1 MGVNDDYDKY
11 TLNVTSQTVGVLTRK
26 RVRNLLLRK
35 RGGFSLSQQDALLAK
50 ALSDIIDEQ
59 IAGYFSLNDF
69 TFQWDIHPVNPLK
82 VITPFQWESEGGQFD
97 SVTGL
102 RTPPAFTRQAI

>member
-1 MGVNDDYDKY
+1 MSDDVEKH
-11 TLNVTSQTVGVLTRK
+11 TFNVTSQTVGVLTRR

-35 RGGFSLSQQDALLAK
+35 RGGFSMNHQDSLLAH
-50 ALSDIIDEQ
+50 ALADIVNEQ

-82 VITPFQWESEGGQFD
+82 VITPFQWEAEGGTFD
-97 SVTGL
+97 VVTGL